1 MKDAQCSPSMP
12 NNRRTHCVFCLWLVG
27 GILLLALAACQPAG
41 DTRAEAADVPSSV
54 AAAPIVTPWRLTS
67 AACPFS
73 LPGETEGVTYRCGM
87 LRVPQFRN
95 DPTGTQLGIFYA
107 HLRAATPDSKQLPL
121 LFLAGGPGA
130 SGVYDAPVLAPTLAP
145 LRRARDLIF
154 FDVRGAG
161 FSQPRL
167 DCAAVGDAAAG
178 PTCMAALRAQGI
190 EPMAFNT
197 TQNAADA
204 ADLLTALGYTQADL
218 LGVSYGSRLALEMV
232 RSQPQA
238 VRAVVLDSVVAP
250 ETLSYELQ
258 ALGDYEAKLWPFA
271 DCEATPA
278 CSDRFGAMAGR
289 FLALINRLDERDGA
303 LATLDPAVDA
313 ASVYNLTTLTL
324 NRPDLL
330 ALLPLIVDELDRG
343 VVATYQALRTGA
355 FNTSTPPPAA
365 PVYATEEFIPAFD
378 AYLRTLDKSAAATLR
393 AGLIAL
399 PFDDPANA
407 ALRAFITANLPPALA
422 ANLDAIAARM
432 TPYEHNRV
440 LAAFGADLP
449 LYLHDDFGDVKAIID
464 CQEEIPFVNPDTVR
478 KNQAVIPAPSL
489 LPPYDFAASV
499 RSEQRAC
506 LEKGITPAPA
516 SFKAAVVSD
525 KPVLMLS
532 GAQDTV
538 TPALWADLA
547 AAALPNVRQVLF
559 PAFGHALL
567 YNNGACVSRIVDS
580 FLHDPTQAPDT
591 SCVPTIT
598 YVTEPPLL
606 TTLTG
611 RMWRLQGWAG
621 STAAAPP
628 ITAYFASGQVGGLA
642 GCGAYSGEF
651 SLAGDRLTI
660 SQLTAA
666 RADCADAALQ
676 DAFLQALG
684 AAQTIYIRGSRM
696 LLTTSTGE
704 LLVFIAERDRP
715 LTETVWTLIAAAP
728 IIGADPIPV
737 LPESTATARFDNGE
751 LRGGLGCNLYEAR
764 YTLESDRL
772 NVANLRRTGADV
784 CAQPPGIMAQED
796 MLLARLGAVRRYR
809 IIGRQLLLYD
819 DSEHPLLVF
828 YAAAE

>member
-1 MKDAQCSPSMP
+1 MA
-12 NNRRTHCVFCLWLVG
+12 NNQRTHCALCLWLVR
-27 GILLLALAACQPAG
+27 GIALLALAACQPAG
-41 DTRAEAADVPSSV
+41 DTRAEATDAPTPV
-54 AAAPIVTPWRLTS
+54 AAAPTATSSRLTS

-73 LPGETEGVTYRCGM
+73 LPGETEEVTYRCGM
-87 LRVPQFRN
+87 LRVPQFRD
-95 DPTGTQLGIFYA
+95 DPAGTQLGIFYA
-107 HLRAATPDSKQLPL
+107 QLRAMTPGSGQPPL

-130 SGVYDAPVLAPTLAP
+130 SGVYDVPLLAPTLAP
-145 LRRARDLIF
+145 LRHARDLIF

-167 DCAAVGDAAAG
+167 DCAAAGDAAAG

-190 EPMAFNT
+190 EPMTFNT

-204 ADLLTALGYTQADL
+204 ANLLTALGYMQADL
-218 LGVSYGSRLALEMV
+218 LGVSYGARLALEMV

-289 FLALINRLDERDGA
+289 FLALINRLDERDGV
-303 LATLDPAVDA
+303 LAMLDPAVDA

-343 VVATYQALRTGA
+343 VVVTYQALRAGA
-355 FNTSTPPPAA
+355 FDASASTPAKPA
-365 PVYATEEFIPAFD
+365 YAFEEFIPTFN
-378 AYLRTLDKSAAATLR
+378 AYLRTLSRPAADALR
-393 AGLIAL
+393 ARLIAL
-399 PFDDPANA
+399 PADDPANVG
-407 ALRAFITANLPPALA
+407 LRTFIAANLPPALA
-422 ANLDAIAARM
+422 ADLDAIVARM
-432 TPYEHNRV
+432 TRYEHNRV

-464 CQEEIPFVNPDTVR
+464 CQEEIPFVNPETVR
-478 KNQAVIPAPSL
+478 KNQAVIPTPSL

-506 LEKGITPAPA
+506 LQKGITPAPA
-516 SFKAAVVSD
+516 NFKAAVVSD

-532 GAQDTV
+532 GAQDTI

-547 AAALPNVRQVLF
+547 AAALPNARQVLF

-580 FLHDPTQAPDT
+580 FLQDPTQAPDT

-606 TTLTG
+606 STLTG

-621 STAAAPP
+621 SMATDPP
-628 ITAYFASGQVGGLA
+628 ITAYFAGGQVSGLA

-651 SLAGDRLTI
+651 SLAGDRLAIT
-660 SQLTAA
+660 QLTAA
-666 RADCADAALQ
+666 KADCTDAALQ
-676 DAFLQALG
+676 ETFLQALD

-696 LLTTSTGE
+696 LLITNTGE

-715 LTETVWTLIAAAP
+715 LAQTIWSLIAVAP
-728 IIGADPIPV
+728 AIGAAPIPV
-737 LPESTATARFDNGE
+737 LPESTATARFSNGE
-751 LRGGLGCNLYEAR
+751 LRGGLGCNLYEAH
-764 YTLESDRL
+764 YTLELDRL
-772 NVANLRRTGADV
+772 TVANLRRAGADV
-784 CAQPPGIMAQED
+784 CTQPPGIMAQED

-809 IIGRQLLLYD
+809 VTGRQLLLYG